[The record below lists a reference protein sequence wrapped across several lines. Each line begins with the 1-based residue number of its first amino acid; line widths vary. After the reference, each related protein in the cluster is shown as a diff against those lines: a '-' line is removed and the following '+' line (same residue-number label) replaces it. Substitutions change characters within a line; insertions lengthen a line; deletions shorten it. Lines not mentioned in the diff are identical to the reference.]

1 VRLTGIEARHAPG
14 ITRTVYDEDRELV
27 QRMLAGDERAFD
39 LFFTANAERLAAF
52 AARRS
57 RLPPAVIEDI
67 VQTTLIKAMRSLDR
81 FRGASALFTW
91 LCEICRH
98 EIVNVHRKAARQPEH
113 ENLDQLIEAP
123 EIVLELRAPEQE
135 EPSSVLEMAQHRS
148 AVASTLNS
156 LPERYARA
164 LEWKYGD
171 GFSVEEIA
179 YMLGLTTVAA
189 QSLLARAR
197 SAFKQSWLEERVT

>member
-1 VRLTGIEARHAPG
+1 MHE
-14 ITRTVYDEDRELV
+14 EDRDLV
-27 QRMLAGDERAFD
+27 ARMLAGDERAFD
-39 LFFTANAERLAAF
+39 AFFNANVERLAAF

-57 RLPPAVIEDI
+57 RLPAPVIDDI
-67 VQTTLIKAMRSLDR
+67 VQTTLIKAMRSLGR

-98 EIVNVHRKAARQPEH
+98 EIVNVHRKSARQPGE
-113 ENLDQLIEAP
+113 ENLDQLVEAP
-123 EIVLELRAPEQE
+123 EVVLELRAPVED
-135 EPSSVLEMAQHRS
+135 EPSSVLERAQHRS
-148 AVASTLNS
+148 AVTTTLNS

-179 YMLGLTTVAA
+179 HRLGLTPVAT

-197 SAFKQSWLEERVT
+197 VAFRQSWVQIC

>member
-1 VRLTGIEARHAPG
+1 
-14 ITRTVYDEDRELV
+14 VYDEDRDLV
-27 QRMLAGDERAFD
+27 RRMLAGDERAFD
-39 LFFTANAERLAAF
+39 VFFTANAERLAAF

-57 RLPPAVIEDI
+57 RLPAAAIDDV
-67 VQTTLIKAMRSLDR
+67 VQTTLSKAMRNLER

-98 EIVNVHRKAARQPEH
+98 EIVNVHRKAARQPEL
-113 ENLDQLIEAP
+113 ENLDQLIDAP
-123 EIVLELRAPEQE
+123 EIVHELRAPEQE
-135 EPSSVLEMAQHRS
+135 EPSSALEMAQHRS
-148 AVASTLNS
+148 AVSSALKS

-197 SAFKQSWLEERVT
+197 LAFKQSWLQEKVT

>member
-1 VRLTGIEARHAPG
+1 MRRARRAGIAC
-14 ITRTVYDEDRELV
+14 TVYEQDRELV
-27 QRMLAGDERAFD
+27 LRMLAGDERAFD
-39 LFFTANAERLAAF
+39 VFFNANAERLAAF

-57 RLPPAVIEDI
+57 RLSATTIEDI
-67 VQTTLIKAMRSLDR
+67 VQTTLIKAMRNLHR

-98 EIVNVHRKAARQPEH
+98 EIVNVHRKATRQPEH

-123 EIVLELRAPEQE
+123 EIVLELRAPERE
-135 EPSSVLEMAQHRS
+135 EPSAVLEMAQHRS

-197 SAFKQSWLEERVT
+197 VAFKHSWMEGRVT